1 MKKKREGILMVQD
14 HQGQEQKKRNQQT
27 SEEERLVPRGRL
39 ALLENMW
46 LNHCANH
53 SFCSGTTI
61 VCF

>member
-1 MKKKREGILMVQD
+1 MVQD

-61 VCF
+61 VCL